1 MTEQNIPQN
10 QDEEQQNA
18 QAIEGEEIS
27 PEDLEDVSG
36 GSNTNCNFI
45 CADA

>member
-1 MTEQNIPQN
+1 MSENTIPQN
-10 QDEEQQNA
+10 QDEEQSA
-18 QAIEGEEIS
+18 QVIEGEEIS

-36 GSNTNCNFI
+36 GANNNCNFI